1 MIALLSV
8 STSLEIYFVKYLCAL
23 LIPLILIVFDII
35 LMLLMFI
42 SCVLSFRV
50 FKKTS
55 PNSKITVYVGKRDFI
70 DRVTEVDP
78 IGKFDTLIE
87 IIEL

>member
-55 PNSKITVYVGKRDFI
+55 PNSKVSIIINFYHNI
-70 DRVTEVDP
+70 
-78 IGKFDTLIE
+78 KFTLLDYSICW
-87 IIEL
+87 